1 MTDKI
6 RLVSNLADLQSV
18 IEQVRLD
25 LLSVPL
31 GEFMNRTDDD
41 AVEDFNLIYESVSV
55 VLDES
60 HRAQRKA
67 KKVLTSAPGATV
79 TATAITTVSM

>member
-1 MTDKI
+1 
-6 RLVSNLADLQSV
+6 
-18 IEQVRLD
+18 
-25 LLSVPL
+25 
-31 GEFMNRTDDD
+31 MNRTDDD

-79 TATAITTVSM
+79 TATAIATVSM